1 MHSVLLKNARLLGE
15 EAAQDILVRDGLVAE
30 IAGGLT
36 QEDVPEINS
45 INSINCSGH
54 LLLPALMDMQ
64 VFMGGAGASGEDRL
78 ADLNDA
84 ALAGGVLS
92 ALLMPDSK
100 DFNGQHNMTA
110 SLTTSMTTHF
120 HRAAPITEN
129 GDEGARL
136 AEMGFAHQRGAR
148 AFCDGAAAI
157 ADSRLMRRAMN
168 YAADMDALIMHQPLD
183 PALAGEGM
191 MNEGIISAR
200 LGLAGIP
207 AAAEIVMVARDIE
220 LARMTGV
227 KYHAAQISCAGSLA
241 LIRRAKDEGLAIS
254 CGVSMNHL
262 LLNENAIG
270 DWRTFC
276 KLTPPLRTEEDRSAL
291 LEGVVNGA
299 IDVIVS
305 GHNPQSQETKR
316 LPFEHAAAGAVGLET
331 LLAGALTLHKKE
343 NIALEVLIA
352 AMTSN
357 PARLLG
363 LASSGIKKDSTADF
377 VLCDTEQTWV
387 LDVTQPDAL
396 HSQSQNAALDGR
408 TFYGKPVATLSQG
421 EVVFDARSD

>member
-1 MHSVLLKNARLLGE
+1 MHSTLLKNARLLSE
-15 EAAQDILVRDGLVAE
+15 EGVKDIFVRDGRVAE
-30 IAGGLT
+30 IADSLT
-36 QEDVPEINS
+36 QEDVPQINC
-45 INSINCSGH
+45 INCSGH

-64 VFMGGAGASGEDRL
+64 VFMGGVGASGDDRL

-100 DFNGQHNMTA
+100 DFNGHFNVPHDMTA
-110 SLTTSMTTHF
+110 SMTASMTAHF

-129 GDEGARL
+129 DDEGARL
-136 AEMGFAHQRGAR
+136 AEMGFAHQRGVR

-157 ADSRLMRRAMN
+157 ADSRIMRRAMN

-241 LIRRAKDEGLAIS
+241 LIRRAKDEGLAVS

-262 LLNENAIG
+262 LLNEEAIG

-352 AMTSN
+352 AMDDQ
-357 PARLLG
+357 PGKAARFNVERDQKRQRG
-363 LASSGIKKDSTADF
+363 GFRVVRYGADMGFGCHTAR
-377 VLCDTEQTWV
+377 CS
-387 LDVTQPDAL
+387 A
-396 HSQSQNAALDGR
+396 
-408 TFYGKPVATLSQG
+408 
-421 EVVFDARSD
+421 

>member
-1 MHSVLLKNARLLGE
+1 MHSTLLKNARLLGE
-15 EAAQDILVRDGLVAE
+15 EGVKDIFVRDGLVAE
-30 IAGGLT
+30 IADNLT
-36 QEDVPEINS
+36 QEDVPEIN
-45 INSINCSGH
+45 CRGH

-64 VFMGGAGASGEDRL
+64 VFMGGVGASGDDRL

-100 DFNGQHNMTA
+100 DFNGHFNVPHDMTA
-110 SLTTSMTTHF
+110 SMTAHF

-129 GDEGARL
+129 DDEGARL
-136 AEMGFAHQRGAR
+136 AEMGFAHQRGVR

-157 ADSRLMRRAMN
+157 ADSRIMRRAMN

-241 LIRRAKDEGLAIS
+241 LIRRAKDEGLAVS

-262 LLNENAIG
+262 LLNEDAIG

-352 AMTSN
+352 AMTIN

-363 LASSGIKKDSTADF
+363 LASSGIKKDSAADF
-377 VLCDTEQTWV
+377 VLCDMERTWI

-421 EVVFDARSD
+421 EVVFDARSN